1 MEDIPGKFSAY
12 RHPAGYIPSED
23 DDPENTANPTT
34 NGIPAGRYIIRGVTA
49 RNNTISGNCD
59 GIKFSLA
66 EDCSC
71 RGNTV
76 RLSDSHTYNNMG
88 ISVAKGSNIRVS
100 YNNLSGGNGYGIYAV
115 GTEASQKICR
125 IYGNTVS
132 GFMKDGI
139 LASGLAAGSRIEH
152 NRVSTSA
159 ANGILVKCIDK
170 SVVDG
175 NYSFKNKARG
185 ILLQRCESA
194 MVADNFVSENAING
208 IELNIRS
215 NHSSVQGNV
224 CGSNKK
230 SGLRIAGSKG
240 ISADGNSFRSN
251 RGYAAEFIRSHIS
264 SYKGNRFEGNGY
276 SNRIHVR
283 NSKIPKK

>member
-1 MEDIPGKFSAY
+1 MANNGMDMESGSQARYLGSA
-12 RHPAGYIPSED
+12 GETIPSED

-125 IYGNTVS
+125 IYEIQS
-132 GFMKDGI
+132 QFMK
-139 LASGLAAGSRIEH
+139 
-152 NRVSTSA
+152 
-159 ANGILVKCIDK
+159 
-170 SVVDG
+170 
-175 NYSFKNKARG
+175 
-185 ILLQRCESA
+185 
-194 MVADNFVSENAING
+194 
-208 IELNIRS
+208 
-215 NHSSVQGNV
+215 
-224 CGSNKK
+224 
-230 SGLRIAGSKG
+230 GSKP
-240 ISADGNSFRSN
+240 
-251 RGYAAEFIRSHIS
+251 
-264 SYKGNRFEGNGY
+264 
-276 SNRIHVR
+276 V
-283 NSKIPKK
+283 KKHAYELLETKKKYWKCPTL

>member
-1 MEDIPGKFSAY
+1 MESGSQARYLWAQQEKLFLLKMMILRIQQIRRPMEFRREDILFAELQPEIIRSAEIATELNFPLQKTV
-12 RHPAGYIPSED
+12 HAGGTQSDFLIVI
-23 DDPENTANPTT
+23 PTT
-34 NGIPAGRYIIRGVTA
+34 IWG
-49 RNNTISGNCD
+49 
-59 GIKFSLA
+59 
-66 EDCSC
+66 
-71 RGNTV
+71 
-76 RLSDSHTYNNMG
+76 
-88 ISVAKGSNIRVS
+88 SVLPREANIRVS

-194 MVADNFVSENAING
+194 MVADNFVSENADHG

-215 NHSSVQGNV
+215 NILLCRECLWFQ
-224 CGSNKK
+224 
-230 SGLRIAGSKG
+230 
-240 ISADGNSFRSN
+240 
-251 RGYAAEFIRSHIS
+251 
-264 SYKGNRFEGNGY
+264 
-276 SNRIHVR
+276 
-283 NSKIPKK
+283 